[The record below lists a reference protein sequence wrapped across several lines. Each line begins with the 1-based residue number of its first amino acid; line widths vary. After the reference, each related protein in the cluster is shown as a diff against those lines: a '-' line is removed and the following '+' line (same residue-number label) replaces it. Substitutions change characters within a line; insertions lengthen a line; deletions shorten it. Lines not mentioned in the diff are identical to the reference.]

1 MSNTRR
7 QFLKQGAFFTSL
19 TSLGFLSACQSG
31 NNPPT
36 VPEPGSANVNWPVT
50 EGPDTPK
57 ICTGVSR
64 NADEASMRGMK
75 QIGVDHV
82 LMGGP
87 RIPWEQKELE
97 STVDRFRAQNLK
109 IINMMIGGFPNT
121 IYGREGRDEEIENVQ
136 KSLRAAGAAGIPV
149 VEYNF
154 YAHRLMKGYYEV
166 EGRGGAGYTG
176 FDYAPVKDLPAEAE
190 IGEHR
195 AEDLWANLS
204 YFLEAVIPV
213 AEEAGVRMAV
223 HPNDPPIPVSHGS
236 DQILA
241 TFEDWKRLVSIVD
254 SPANG
259 MTFDCGVTRETG
271 ADPVEVCRYLGER
284 DRINHV
290 HFRNV
295 QVDEPY
301 TKYVEVFPD
310 NGQVNM
316 FAVMQELVNLGYS
329 LGIYPEHQRA
339 LDYDRNVGMNPY
351 YPGGGGFAG
360 LTYNVAYARA
370 MLQASLTAKAG

>member
-7 QFLKQGAFFTSL
+7 QFLKQSAYFTTLSTFSL
-19 TSLGFLSACQSG
+19 SSACQSG
-31 NNPPT
+31 HTPPAA
-36 VPEPGSANVNWPVT
+36 VDPGPAKVKWPVL
-50 EGPDTPK
+50 EGPNTPK
-57 ICTGVSR
+57 ICTGISR
-64 NADEASMRGMK
+64 NADVSAMRNMK
-75 QIGVDHV
+75 QIGIDYV

-87 RIPWEQKELE
+87 PIPWDQTELQ
-97 STVDRFRAQNLK
+97 SIVDRFSTQGLK
-109 IINMMIGGFPNT
+109 VINMMIGGFPNV
-121 IYGREGRDEEIENVQ
+121 IYGREGRDQEIENVRM
-136 KSLRAAGAAGIPV
+136 SIRAAGTAGIPV

-154 YAHRLMKGYYEV
+154 YAHRLMEGYHEV

-176 FDYAPVKDLPAEAE
+176 FDYAPVKDLPADAE

-195 AEDLWANLS
+195 AEDLWANLT

-241 TFEDWKRLVSIVD
+241 TFDDWKRLVSIVE

-284 DRINHV
+284 DRINHA

-295 QVDEPY
+295 LVDEPY

-310 NGQVNM
+310 NGLVNM

-339 LDYDRNVGMNPY
+339 LDYDRNAGTSPY

-370 MLQASLTAKAG
+370 MLQASLTVKAG